1 MRKVALIVFLTL
13 FFVGTLILTN
23 QTKAIRALL
32 TADCKVH
39 EPWWTSQ
46 TRAWAKVT
54 WGHPVV
60 AGSGQKIPHGHTVKF
75 RLHARVGDQEPVI
88 LDDTDNFLSNVV
100 NPRIRNRSSLGTP
113 RWDGDAY
120 ASSSILDTGLQYRWN
135 WRFCAKP

>member
-1 MRKVALIVFLTL
+1 MRKVVLIVFLTL

-54 WGHPVV
+54 WGHPTAV
-60 AGSGQKIPHGHTVKF
+60 GSGQKILHGHTVKF
-75 RLHARVGDQEPVI
+75 RLHAR
-88 LDDTDNFLSNVV
+88 
-100 NPRIRNRSSLGTP
+100 R
-113 RWDGDAY
+113 
-120 ASSSILDTGLQYRWN
+120 
-135 WRFCAKP
+135 

>member
-1 MRKVALIVFLTL
+1 MRKVVLIVFLTL

-54 WGHPVV
+54 WGHPTAV
-60 AGSGQKIPHGHTVKF
+60 GSGQKILHGHTVKF

-100 NPRIRNRSSLGTP
+100 HPRIRNRSSLGTP
-113 RWDGDAY
+113 RWDGDA
-120 ASSSILDTGLQYRWN
+120 
-135 WRFCAKP
+135 